1 MGKFCWNSTE
11 NVSLAK
17 VPLLSMGGKL
27 LQASKLHIW
36 CINSLLNKCRP
47 YITISGS
54 LQPFKMVKI
63 VPEKKVPQSARL
75 SEGGGGRSLFGQCPN
90 RPCNFLRGASLMA
103 EDVSHTFSRASA
115 ILVRQMEIFY
125 VSLLH
130 PRGQLWAK
138 NSRKSR
144 PFDWWKW
151 PSKYKMAKFDH
162 KNGHNPKVTFGQKF
176 ALRILSQEYSSDLI

>member
-1 MGKFCWNSTE
+1 MNDFWCFLYNSVTKWCYILYYFLPFLACSQILLTFLYRTSINECVCWKRIS
-11 NVSLAK
+11 VKGQKSIFQRRK
-17 VPLLSMGGKL
+17 P
-27 LQASKLHIW
+27 SKW
-36 CINSLLNKCRP
+36 WP
-47 YITISGS
+47 
-54 LQPFKMVKI
+54 KI
-63 VPEKKVPQSARL
+63 V
-75 SEGGGGRSLFGQCPN
+75 
-90 RPCNFLRGASLMA
+90 MA

>member
-1 MGKFCWNSTE
+1 MIFCVLFTTL
-11 NVSLAK
+11 SLNDAI
-17 VPLLSMGGKL
+17 LCGIFCY
-27 LQASKLHIW
+27 LQLVLRFFWLFWYATS
-36 CINSLLNKCRP
+36 LNKCKYWTR
-47 YITISGS
+47 ISIKGHTS
-54 LQPFKMVKI
+54 IFQRRKPSKWWPKI
-63 VPEKKVPQSARL
+63 V
-75 SEGGGGRSLFGQCPN
+75 
-90 RPCNFLRGASLMA
+90 MA

-162 KNGHNPKVTFGQKF
+162 KNGHNPKVTFGQKL
-176 ALRILSQEYSSDLI
+176 ALRILSQEYTSDLI